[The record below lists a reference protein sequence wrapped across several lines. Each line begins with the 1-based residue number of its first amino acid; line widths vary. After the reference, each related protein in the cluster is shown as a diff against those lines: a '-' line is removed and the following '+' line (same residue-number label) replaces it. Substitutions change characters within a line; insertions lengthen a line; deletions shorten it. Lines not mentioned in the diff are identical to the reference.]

1 MAGVSVGALVGRM
14 VVSLGLVIALMWL
27 VAKFARKR
35 MGAAGRRGGGDPL
48 RLQVL
53 ARQNIG
59 KNASV
64 TLVRSGDRA
73 LLLGVTDHSVS
84 LLSDTELPPEPA
96 PAEEPAVAPS
106 PSWDLLLRR
115 ARDLTVRRV

>member
-1 MAGVSVGALVGRM
+1 MAGVSVGALIGRM

-35 MGAAGRRGGGDPL
+35 MGGSRRRGPDDAL

-53 ARQNIG
+53 ARQSIG

-64 TLVRSGDRA
+64 TLLRSGDRA

-84 LLSDTELPPEPA
+84 LLSDNELPPEPA
-96 PAEEPAVAPS
+96 PAEDPAAAPS
-106 PSWDLLLRR
+106 PSWDLLLQH

>member
-1 MAGVSVGALVGRM
+1 MAGVSVGALIGRM

-35 MGAAGRRGGGDPL
+35 MGASSRKGVDDAL

-53 ARQNIG
+53 ARQTIG

-64 TLVRSGDRA
+64 TLLRSGDRA

-96 PAEEPAVAPS
+96 PADEPAAATS

>member
-35 MGAAGRRGGGDPL
+35 MGASSRKGVDDAL

-53 ARQNIG
+53 ARQTIG

-96 PAEEPAVAPS
+96 PADEPAGATS
-106 PSWDLLLRR
+106 PSLDLLLRR

>member
-1 MAGVSVGALVGRM
+1 MAGVSVAALLGRM

-27 VAKFARKR
+27 LAKFARKR
-35 MGAAGRRGGGDPL
+35 MGASRRRGTDDAL

-53 ARQNIG
+53 ARQTVG

-64 TLVRSGDRA
+64 TLVRAGDRA
-73 LLLGVTDHSVS
+73 LLLGVTESSVS

-96 PAEEPAVAPS
+96 PADDPAAAPS
-106 PSWDLLLRR
+106 PS
-115 ARDLTVRRV
+115 

>member
-1 MAGVSVGALVGRM
+1 MAGVSVGALIGRM

-35 MGAAGRRGGGDPL
+35 MGAASRRSADPL

-53 ARQNIG
+53 ARQSVG

-73 LLLGVTDHSVS
+73 LLLGVTDHTVS
-84 LLSDTELPPEPA
+84 LLSDSELPPEPA
-96 PAEEPAVAPS
+96 PAEDPAVAPS

>member
-1 MAGVSVGALVGRM
+1 MAGASVAALLGRM

-27 VAKFARKR
+27 VAKFARRR
-35 MGAAGRRGGGDPL
+35 MGAAGRRGADDAL
-48 RLQVL
+48 RLQIL
-53 ARQNIG
+53 ARQSVG

-73 LLLGVTDHSVS
+73 LLLGVTQSSVS

-96 PAEEPAVAPS
+96 VAEEPATAAS

>member
-1 MAGVSVGALVGRM
+1 MAGVSVTALLGRM

-35 MGAAGRRGGGDPL
+35 MSTSRRRGTDDAL

-53 ARQNIG
+53 ARQSVG

-64 TLVRSGDRA
+64 TLVRAGDRA
-73 LLLGVTDHSVS
+73 LLLGVTESSVS
-84 LLSDTELPPEPA
+84 LLSDTELPPEPV
-96 PAEEPAVAPS
+96 PAEDPAAAPS